1 MLRIFVL
8 GLVLVGLALGLR
20 NQWIEVNWGNL
31 LNDAGLPG
39 QDQSEPF
46 DFQRWLIGDP
56 KKSSP

>member
-1 MLRIFVL
+1 MLRTFVL

-31 LNDAGLPG
+31 FNDTGAPGLNK
-39 QDQSEPF
+39 SEPF

>member
-20 NQWIEVNWGNL
+20 NQWIVVNWGNL
-31 LNDAGLPG
+31 LNDVGLPD
-39 QDQSEPF
+39 QDHSEPF
-46 DFQRWLIGDP
+46 DVQRWLIGDP

>member
-20 NQWIEVNWGNL
+20 NQWIEVNLGNL
-31 LNDAGLPG
+31 LNDAGLSD

-56 KKSSP
+56 KKSSS

>member
-1 MLRIFVL
+1 ML
-8 GLVLVGLALGLR
+8 GLVLVGLALGVR

-31 LNDAGLPG
+31 LNDAGLPD

>member
-20 NQWIEVNWGNL
+20 NQWIEVNWANL